1 MTKAVMRSNHETDV
15 TTMPATTSKNSAT
28 AGPDSQTEPMA
39 TSAIILLFVGLMIA
53 MFMFS
58 LNQTVLATA
67 LPTIVG
73 ELDGVDQMLWVST
86 AFMLAST
93 IMMPVY
99 GKVGDLFGR
108 KPLFMFAICC
118 FLLGSVFAL
127 IANEMSTLIF
137 GRVLQGIGGGGM
149 MILSQ
154 SIIASV
160 VPARERGKYMG
171 IMGSAFAVSSVAGPL
186 IGGWLTEGPGWR
198 WAFAINFPLGVIAL
212 VAAAVFLKVPKHDR
226 GAGPRPKI
234 DVAGMALVSIVTSC
248 IVLTS
253 AWGGHDY
260 EWGSWQIN
268 GLIITGV
275 VAAVAFVF
283 VELKV
288 SEPVIPM
295 HLFTNRD
302 FLLCTIAGLFV
313 GIGMFGVLSYMPT
326 YLQMVHGIDATVAGL
341 MMVPMMGT
349 MLVSST
355 LVGFI
360 VSRTGKY
367 KKYPLTGILI
377 MAASLV
383 LLSQLKA
390 ESSAWE
396 TIGCL
401 ALLGLG
407 LGLSM
412 QTLVLV
418 VQNAFPVSMVGTA
431 TASNNYFRQVGAT
444 LGMAFIGSVFTQ
456 RLMDN
461 IKSGVTEIAKAAPQ
475 GHMPKI
481 SSTGLT
487 PEIVSKLP
495 EPMHSLIITSY
506 NDALVPLF
514 LWVAPLAVLGFVFL
528 CFLPNTPLAQTL
540 KNEPAKRENLDIGAE
555 HAGAASASVSTPVEA
570 SSVSVAESPLSEEPR
585 NDGTDHTQLT
595 RDRDPR
601 TDH

>member
-1 MTKAVMRSNHETDV
+1 MTKAVMRSNQGLKTGEMTRTTDEHN
-15 TTMPATTSKNSAT
+15 A
-28 AGPDSQTEPMA
+28 DEPMK

-93 IMMPVY
+93 IMMPIY

-127 IANEMSTLIF
+127 IAGSMSTLIF

-198 WAFAINFPLGVIAL
+198 WAFAINFPLGIIAL
-212 VAAAVFLKVPKHDR
+212 FAAAIFLKVPKR
-226 GAGPRPKI
+226 ARGPRPKI
-234 DVAGMALVSIVTSC
+234 DVVGMALVSIVTSC
-248 IVLTS
+248 IVLIS

-268 GLIITGV
+268 GLIIVGALSI
-275 VAAVAFVF
+275 AAFIF

-295 HLFTNRD
+295 YLFKNRD
-302 FLLCTIAGLFV
+302 FLLCTIAGLFIGV
-313 GIGMFGVLSYMPT
+313 GMFGVLSYMPT

-349 MLVSST
+349 MLISST
-355 LVGFI
+355 LIGFV
-360 VSRTGKY
+360 VSHTGKY
-367 KKYPLTGILI
+367 KKYPLMGVLI

-390 ESSAWE
+390 DSAAWQ
-396 TIGCL
+396 TMGCL

-418 VQNAFPVSMVGTA
+418 VQNAFPVAMVGTA

-456 RLMDN
+456 RLLDN
-461 IKSGVTEIAKAAPQ
+461 IKSGMTELAKATPSQ
-475 GHMPKI
+475 PMPKVT
-481 SSTGLT
+481 STGLT
-487 PEIVSKLP
+487 PQIVADLP
-495 EPMHSLIITSY
+495 EPVHTLIITSY

-514 LWVAPLAVLGFVFL
+514 FWVAPLAVLGFIFL

-540 KNEPAKRENLDIGAE
+540 KTKPLNREHVPVGADSSDNADSSDSLADQATLKE
-555 HAGAASASVSTPVEA
+555 STD
-570 SSVSVAESPLSEEPR
+570 
-585 NDGTDHTQLT
+585 DGTDNSQRP
-595 RDRDPR
+595 RDRGPR
-601 TDH
+601 PAH

>member
-1 MTKAVMRSNHETDV
+1 MTKAEMRSNQGLRTGE
-15 TTMPATTSKNSAT
+15 MPKAPEGQS
-28 AGPDSQTEPMA
+28 EPEQMK

-93 IMMPVY
+93 IMMPIY

-127 IANEMSTLIF
+127 IAGGMSTLIF

-198 WAFAINFPLGVIAL
+198 WAFAINFPLGIIAL
-212 VAAAVFLKVPKHDR
+212 FAAAIFLKVPKRAH
-226 GAGPRPKI
+226 GPRPKI
-234 DVAGMALVSIVTSC
+234 DVVGMALISIVTSS
-248 IVLTS
+248 IVLVS

-268 GLIITGV
+268 GLIILGV
-275 VAAVAFVF
+275 LAIAGFII
-283 VELKV
+283 VENKV

-295 HLFTNRD
+295 YLFKNRD
-302 FLLCTIAGLFV
+302 FLLCTIAGLFIGV
-313 GIGMFGVLSYMPT
+313 GMFGVLSYMPT
-326 YLQMVHGIDATVAGL
+326 YLQMVHGIDATLAGL

-349 MLVSST
+349 MLISST
-355 LVGFI
+355 LIGFV
-360 VSRTGKY
+360 VSRTGNY
-367 KKYPLTGILI
+367 KKYPLMGVLI

-390 ESSAWE
+390 ESAPWE
-396 TIGCL
+396 TMGCL

-418 VQNAFPVSMVGTA
+418 VQNAFPVAMVGTA

-456 RLMDN
+456 RLFDN
-461 IKSGVTEIAKAAPQ
+461 IKEGTGELAKANPSQ
-475 GHMPKI
+475 PMPEV
-481 SSTGLT
+481 SSSGLT
-487 PEIVSKLP
+487 PQIVADMP
-495 EPMHSLIITSY
+495 EPLHNLIITSY

-514 LWVAPLAVLGFVFL
+514 LWVAPLAVLGFIFL

-540 KNEPAKRENLDIGAE
+540 KPDLAKRELVRVGAGSSDAPVDSSDSL
-555 HAGAASASVSTPVEA
+555 AGKTTLK
-570 SSVSVAESPLSEEPR
+570 ESPD
-585 NDGTDHTQLT
+585 DGTDNSQRS
-595 RDRDPR
+595 RDGDSRPA
-601 TDH
+601 H

>member
-1 MTKAVMRSNHETDV
+1 MTKAEMRSNQGLRAGEMTKTPEDHN
-15 TTMPATTSKNSAT
+15 TS
-28 AGPDSQTEPMA
+28 EPMT

-93 IMMPVY
+93 IMMPIY

-127 IANEMSTLIF
+127 IAGDMSMLIF

-198 WAFAINFPLGVIAL
+198 WAFAINFPLGIIAL
-212 VAAAVFLKVPKHDR
+212 IAAAIFLKVPKHT
-226 GAGPRPKI
+226 GGPRPKI
-234 DVAGMALVSIVTSC
+234 DVGGMALISIVTSC

-268 GLIITGV
+268 GLIIVGV
-275 VAAVAFVF
+275 LAIASFIF

-295 HLFTNRD
+295 YLFKNRD
-302 FLLCTIAGLFV
+302 FLLSTIAGLFIGV
-313 GIGMFGVLSYMPT
+313 GMFGVLSYMPT
-326 YLQMVHGIDATVAGL
+326 YLQMVHGIDATIAGL

-349 MLVSST
+349 MLISST
-355 LVGFI
+355 LIGFV

-367 KKYPLTGILI
+367 KKYPLMGILI

-390 ESSAWE
+390 ESAAWE
-396 TIGCL
+396 TMGCL

-456 RLMDN
+456 RLLDN
-461 IKSGVTEIAKAAPQ
+461 IKDGMGELAKSAPS
-475 GHMPKI
+475 HPLPKV

-487 PEIVSKLP
+487 PQIVSDMP
-495 EPMHSLIITSY
+495 EPLHTLIITAY

-540 KNEPAKRENLDIGAE
+540 KTDQTKRER
-555 HAGAASASVSTPVEA
+555 VPVTED
-570 SSVSVAESPLSEEPR
+570 SSVSLAGQTTSQSGATEDPAAQATHEES
-585 NDGTDHTQLT
+585 NDDGTDHPERT
-595 RDRDPR
+595 RDRGSRPA
-601 TDH
+601 H

>member
-1 MTKAVMRSNHETDV
+1 MTNETTNPTNAVMRSNHDIESETMTATPQ
-15 TTMPATTSKNSAT
+15 TTTAPATNGDDT
-28 AGPDSQTEPMA
+28 PPMA

-198 WAFAINFPLGVIAL
+198 WAFAINFPLGIIAL
-212 VAAAVFLKVPKHDR
+212 IAAAIFLKVPKR
-226 GAGPRPKI
+226 AKGTGPRPKI
-234 DVAGMALVSIVTSC
+234 DVIGMALISIVTSC
-248 IVLTS
+248 IVLVS

-260 EWGSWQIN
+260 AWGSWQIN
-268 GLIITGV
+268 GLIIGGAI
-275 VAAVAFVF
+275 AAVAFIF
-283 VELKV
+283 VEFRV

-295 HLFTNRD
+295 SLFANRD
-302 FLLCTIAGLFV
+302 FILCTIAGLFV

-461 IKSGVTEIAKAAPQ
+461 IKSGITDIAKAAP
-475 GHMPKI
+475 H
-481 SSTGLT
+481 T
-487 PEIVSKLP
+487 
-495 EPMHSLIITSY
+495 
-506 NDALVPLF
+506 
-514 LWVAPLAVLGFVFL
+514 
-528 CFLPNTPLAQTL
+528 
-540 KNEPAKRENLDIGAE
+540 
-555 HAGAASASVSTPVEA
+555 AACPR
-570 SSVSVAESPLSEEPR
+570 SPR
-585 NDGTDHTQLT
+585 RG
-595 RDRDPR
+595 
-601 TDH
+601 

>member
-1 MTKAVMRSNHETDV
+1 M
-15 TTMPATTSKNSAT
+15 TTSPGNHSNDT
-28 AGPDSQTEPMA
+28 QPMT

-93 IMMPVY
+93 IMMPIY

-118 FLLGSVFAL
+118 FLAGSVFAL
-127 IANEMSTLIF
+127 VANEMSTLIL

-198 WAFAINFPLGVIAL
+198 WAFAINFPLGAVAL
-212 VAAAVFLKVPKHDR
+212 IAAAVFLKIPKHTH
-226 GAGPRPKI
+226 GPRPKI
-234 DVAGMALVSIVTSC
+234 DVGGMALISIVTSC
-248 IVLTS
+248 IVLVS

-268 GLIITGV
+268 GLIV
-275 VAAVAFVF
+275 VGALATVAFVI
-283 VELKV
+283 VESKV
-288 SEPVIPM
+288 SEPVIPLR
-295 HLFTNRD
+295 LFVNRD
-302 FLLCTIAGLFV
+302 FLLSTIAGLF
-313 GIGMFGVLSYMPT
+313 IGVSMFGVLSYMPT

-349 MLVSST
+349 MLLSST
-355 LVGFI
+355 LIGF
-360 VSRTGKY
+360 VVARTGRY
-367 KKYPLTGILI
+367 KRYPLIGILLI
-377 MAASLV
+377 GASLV
-383 LLSQLKA
+383 LLSTLKA
-390 ESSAWE
+390 DSPAWE
-396 TIGCL
+396 PMVGL

-412 QTLVLV
+412 QILVLV
-418 VQNAFPVSMVGTA
+418 VQNAFPVEMVGTA
-431 TASNNYFRQVGAT
+431 TAANNYFRQVGAT

-456 RLMDN
+456 RLLEN
-461 IKSGVTEIAKAAPQ
+461 IKAGMTDLAAASPDAQPPQ
-475 GHMPKI
+475 V

-487 PEIVSKLP
+487 PQIVSQMP
-495 EPMHSLIITSY
+495 EPLHTLIITSY

-514 LWVAPLAVLGFVFL
+514 LWVAPLAFAGFVIL
-528 CFLPNTPLAQTL
+528 LFLPNTPLAKTL
-540 KNEPAKRENLDIGAE
+540 KKDTTSREHVLVPEGAE
-555 HAGAASASVSTPVEA
+555 VAAATPASDSLSLPTITKASADDDTDDSHDTPGRGSRPPA
-570 SSVSVAESPLSEEPR
+570 
-585 NDGTDHTQLT
+585 
-595 RDRDPR
+595 
-601 TDH
+601 

>member
-1 MTKAVMRSNHETDV
+1 MRSNNDLRTGD
-15 TTMPATTSKNSAT
+15 MTTSPGNHSNDT
-28 AGPDSQTEPMA
+28 QPMT

-93 IMMPVY
+93 IMMPIY

-118 FLLGSVFAL
+118 FLAGSVFAL
-127 IANEMSTLIF
+127 VANEMSTLIL

-198 WAFAINFPLGVIAL
+198 WAFAINFPLGAVAL
-212 VAAAVFLKVPKHDR
+212 IAAAVFLKIPKHTH
-226 GAGPRPKI
+226 GPRPKI
-234 DVAGMALVSIVTSC
+234 DVGGMALISIVTSC
-248 IVLTS
+248 IVLVS

-268 GLIITGV
+268 GLIV
-275 VAAVAFVF
+275 VGALATVAFVI
-283 VELKV
+283 VESKV
-288 SEPVIPM
+288 SEPVIPLR
-295 HLFTNRD
+295 LFVNRD
-302 FLLCTIAGLFV
+302 FLLSTIAGLF
-313 GIGMFGVLSYMPT
+313 IGVSMFGVLSYMPT

-349 MLVSST
+349 MLLSST
-355 LVGFI
+355 LIGF
-360 VSRTGKY
+360 VVARTGRY
-367 KKYPLTGILI
+367 KRYPLIGILLI
-377 MAASLV
+377 GASLV
-383 LLSQLKA
+383 LLSTLKA
-390 ESSAWE
+390 DSPAWE
-396 TIGCL
+396 PMVGL

-412 QTLVLV
+412 QILVLV
-418 VQNAFPVSMVGTA
+418 VQNAFPVEMVGTA
-431 TASNNYFRQVGAT
+431 TAANNYFRQVGAT

-456 RLMDN
+456 RLLEN
-461 IKSGVTEIAKAAPQ
+461 IKAGMTDLAAASPDAQPPQ
-475 GHMPKI
+475 V

-487 PEIVSKLP
+487 PQIVSQMP
-495 EPMHSLIITSY
+495 EPLHTLIITSY

-514 LWVAPLAVLGFVFL
+514 LWVAPLAFAGFVIL
-528 CFLPNTPLAQTL
+528 LFLPNTPLAKTL
-540 KNEPAKRENLDIGAE
+540 KKDTTSREHVLVPEGAE
-555 HAGAASASVSTPVEA
+555 VAAATPASDSLSLPTITKASADDDTDDSHDTPGRGSRPPA
-570 SSVSVAESPLSEEPR
+570 
-585 NDGTDHTQLT
+585 
-595 RDRDPR
+595 
-601 TDH
+601 

>member
-1 MTKAVMRSNHETDV
+1 MTKAEMRSNQGLRTGE
-15 TTMPATTSKNSAT
+15 MPKT
-28 AGPDSQTEPMA
+28 PEDSSEPEQMK

-93 IMMPVY
+93 IMMPIY

-108 KPLFMFAICC
+108 KPLFMFAISC

-127 IANEMSTLIF
+127 IANDMGMLIF

-186 IGGWLTEGPGWR
+186 IGGWLTVGPGWR
-198 WAFAINFPLGVIAL
+198 WAFAINFPLGIIAL
-212 VAAAVFLKVPKHDR
+212 FAAAIFLKVPKR
-226 GAGPRPKI
+226 APGPRPKI
-234 DVAGMALVSIVTSC
+234 DVIGMALISIVTSC
-248 IVLTS
+248 IVLVS

-268 GLIITGV
+268 GLIIVGALSIV
-275 VAAVAFVF
+275 GFIF

-295 HLFTNRD
+295 YLFKNRD
-302 FLLCTIAGLFV
+302 FLLCTIAGLFI

-349 MLVSST
+349 MLISST
-355 LVGFI
+355 LIGFV

-367 KKYPLTGILI
+367 KKYPLMGILI

-390 ESSAWE
+390 ESAAWE
-396 TIGCL
+396 TMGCL

-418 VQNAFPVSMVGTA
+418 VQNAFPVAMVGTA

-456 RLMDN
+456 RLLDN
-461 IKSGVTEIAKAAPQ
+461 IKDGMGELAKAAPSQ
-475 GHMPKI
+475 PLPKV

-487 PEIVSKLP
+487 PQIVADLP
-495 EPMHSLIITSY
+495 EPLHSLIITSY

-540 KNEPAKRENLDIGAE
+540 KADPAKRELVTVGADS
-555 HAGAASASVSTPVEA
+555 SASHADSSASHAVTSDSLAEKARLKESTH
-570 SSVSVAESPLSEEPR
+570 
-585 NDGTDHTQLT
+585 DGTDNTQ
-595 RDRDPR
+595 RPGDGDSRPAD
-601 TDH
+601 

>member
-1 MTKAVMRSNHETDV
+1 M
-15 TTMPATTSKNSAT
+15 TTSPGNHSNDT
-28 AGPDSQTEPMA
+28 QPMT

-93 IMMPVY
+93 IMMPIY

-118 FLLGSVFAL
+118 FLAGSVFAL
-127 IANEMSTLIF
+127 VANEMSTLIL

-198 WAFAINFPLGVIAL
+198 WAFAINFPLGAVAL
-212 VAAAVFLKVPKHDR
+212 IAAAVFLKIPKHTH
-226 GAGPRPKI
+226 GPRPKI
-234 DVAGMALVSIVTSC
+234 DVGGMALISIVTSC
-248 IVLTS
+248 IVLVS

-268 GLIITGV
+268 GLIV
-275 VAAVAFVF
+275 VGALATVAFVI
-283 VELKV
+283 VESKV
-288 SEPVIPM
+288 SEPVIPLR
-295 HLFTNRD
+295 LFVNRD
-302 FLLCTIAGLFV
+302 FLLSTIAGLF
-313 GIGMFGVLSYMPT
+313 IGVSMFGVLSYMPT

-349 MLVSST
+349 MLLSST
-355 LVGFI
+355 LIGF
-360 VSRTGKY
+360 VVARTGRY
-367 KKYPLTGILI
+367 KRYPLIGILLI
-377 MAASLV
+377 GASLV
-383 LLSQLKA
+383 LLPTLKA
-390 ESSAWE
+390 DSPAWE
-396 TIGCL
+396 PMVGL

-412 QTLVLV
+412 QILVLV
-418 VQNAFPVSMVGTA
+418 VQNAFPVEMVGTA
-431 TASNNYFRQVGAT
+431 TAANNYFRQVGAT

-456 RLMDN
+456 RLLEN
-461 IKSGVTEIAKAAPQ
+461 IKAGMTDLAAASPDAQPPQ
-475 GHMPKI
+475 V

-487 PEIVSKLP
+487 PQIVSQMP
-495 EPMHSLIITSY
+495 EPLHTLIITSY

-514 LWVAPLAVLGFVFL
+514 LWVAPLAFAGFVIL
-528 CFLPNTPLAQTL
+528 LFLPNTPLAKTL
-540 KNEPAKRENLDIGAE
+540 KKDTTSREHVLVPEGAE
-555 HAGAASASVSTPVEA
+555 VAAATPASDSLSLPTITKASADDDTDDSHDTPGRGSRPPA
-570 SSVSVAESPLSEEPR
+570 
-585 NDGTDHTQLT
+585 
-595 RDRDPR
+595 
-601 TDH
+601 

>member
-1 MTKAVMRSNHETDV
+1 MKAEMRSNNDLRTGD
-15 TTMPATTSKNSAT
+15 MTTSPGTHSNDA
-28 AGPDSQTEPMA
+28 QPMT

-93 IMMPVY
+93 IMMPIY
-99 GKVGDLFGR
+99 GKIGDLFGR

-118 FLLGSVFAL
+118 FLAGSVFAL
-127 IANEMSTLIF
+127 IANEMSTLIL

-198 WAFAINFPLGVIAL
+198 WAFAINFPLGAIAL
-212 VAAAVFLKVPKHDR
+212 VAAAVFLKIPKQAH
-226 GAGPRPKI
+226 GPRPKI
-234 DVAGMALVSIVTSC
+234 DIGGMALISVVTSSIVL
-248 IVLTS
+248 VS

-268 GLIITGV
+268 GLIILG
-275 VAAVAFVF
+275 ALSIVAFVI
-283 VELKV
+283 VESKV
-288 SEPVIPM
+288 SEPIIPM
-295 HLFTNRD
+295 WLFKNRD
-302 FLLCTIAGLFV
+302 FLLSTIAGLF
-313 GIGMFGVLSYMPT
+313 IGVSMFGVLSYMPT

-349 MLVSST
+349 MLLSST
-355 LVGFI
+355 LIGF
-360 VSRTGKY
+360 VVARTGKY
-367 KKYPLTGILI
+367 KRYPLIGILLI
-377 MAASLV
+377 GASLV
-383 LLSQLKA
+383 LLSTLRA
-390 ESSAWE
+390 DSPAWE
-396 TIGCL
+396 PMVGL
-401 ALLGLG
+401 AILGLG

-412 QTLVLV
+412 QMLVLV
-418 VQNAFPVSMVGTA
+418 VQNAFPVAMVGTA
-431 TASNNYFRQVGAT
+431 TAANNYFRQVGAT

-456 RLMDN
+456 RLLEN
-461 IKSGVTEIAKAAPQ
+461 IRAGMTDLAAAAPNAELPQ
-475 GHMPKI
+475 V

-487 PEIVSKLP
+487 PEIVSQMP
-495 EPMHSLIITSY
+495 EPLHTLIITSY

-514 LWVAPLAVLGFVFL
+514 LWVAPLAFAGFVIL
-528 CFLPNTPLAQTL
+528 LFLPNTPLAKTL
-540 KNEPAKRENLDIGAE
+540 KKKDTTTREHVLVHEGAE
-555 HAGAASASVSTPVEA
+555 VAAATPASDSLIVPTTTKAPA
-570 SSVSVAESPLSEEPR
+570 
-585 NDGTDHTQLT
+585 DDDTDDSHDAPG
-595 RDRDPR
+595 RGSRPPE
-601 TDH
+601 